1 MQSHNQH
8 DEKPHPSLKLYLGV
22 GGILTAVTIIEVIV
36 FYMSIPG
43 GILVSLFIVLS
54 LAKFALVVL
63 FFMHLRY
70 DHRIFGFLFTGSFL
84 LAMGVGLAFLT
95 LFGNFDIGDPNV
107 AAFSPTPTPHSLMLA
122 GPSAAQASGSSQSD
136 VPVLGSE
143 VFINKG
149 CGGCHMVE
157 GMPGAAGKVGP
168 GLNGLPDRASQRVIG
183 YTSQQYI
190 RESIEDPSAYVVD
203 GFAAAMPELRG
214 QMTDEEFEAL
224 VTFLIELD

>member
-8 DEKPHPSLKLYLGV
+8 DEKLHPSLKLYLGV
-22 GGILTAVTIIEVIV
+22 GGILTVVTIIEVVI

-43 GILVSLFIVLS
+43 GILVSLFIGLS
-54 LAKFALVVL
+54 LVKFALVVL

-70 DHRIFGFLFTGSFL
+70 DHRIFGSLFTGSLL

-122 GPSAAQASGSSQSD
+122 GPSSAQASGISQGD
-136 VPVLGSE
+136 GPVLGSE

-149 CGGCHMVE
+149 CGGCHTVE
-157 GMPGAAGKVGP
+157 GIQGAVGKVGP
-168 GLNGLPDRASQRVIG
+168 GRASQRVTG
-183 YTSQQYI
+183 YTSRQYI
-190 RESIEDPSAYVVD
+190 RESIEDPSAYVVE
-203 GFAAAMPELRG
+203 GFAAVMPEFRG
-214 QMTDEEFEAL
+214 QMTDEQFEAL